1 MLEYGEGVVSNV
13 FVVSFFEICILSF
26 VKKRNNNVS
35 LVMIFLYMLVEIIY
49 R

>member
-1 MLEYGEGVVSNV
+1 MLEYGEGIASNV
-13 FVVSFFEICILSF
+13 KSFFEICILSS

-35 LVMIFLYMLVEIIY
+35 SAMTFLHMLVETIH